1 MTLRVGKLVYGLLKL
16 LPCLL
21 AVLLASSCSSDQY
34 SDELKGGETLVTLTV
49 ATGNGRTI
57 PSRATSDGTSSVA
70 TGVASSTDKDNYIKD
85 LLVYIF
91 DKNGNVIGTDQGNFT
106 VTDAS
111 TITVKVKTRP
121 AEGCTVYAIANAATL
136 TGNAFPFAGVSTL
149 DEFKSQVMSFSTVA
163 DENGIVEQE
172 KSTCLLMVGCLT
184 GFNTTATANTNITLQ
199 RLASKITF
207 NITAEANAIN
217 GILYP
222 VVIDSYQLC
231 NVPNATF
238 YTHDDM
244 ANPKLP
250 DANIYQNFKERTTPV
265 NSWDPTNPTVSYEQ
279 YVYANPTKD
288 KTNATY
294 LLIKAHAQASS
305 TNTAKIWE
313 SVFKVYLKEV
323 KQGGTLMTTQYR
335 ILPNYHYTVKITIK
349 GSASAA
355 GGVITSYSAYPFF
368 SSGNPNK
375 NLDDW
380 IDGQE
385 KIDFDY
391 EEN

>member
-21 AVLLASSCSSDQY
+21 AFLLASSCSSDQY

-49 ATGNGRTI
+49 ATGNGT
-57 PSRATSDGTSSVA
+57 TSDGTGSVT
-70 TGVASSTDKDNYIKD
+70 TGVASSTDKDNCIKD

-91 DKNGNVIGTDQGNFT
+91 DKNGNVIGTDQGNYT

-136 TGNAFPFAGVSTL
+136 TERAFPFAGVSTL
-149 DEFKSQVMSFSTVA
+149 DEFKSQVMSFSTDVDGNGLVA
-163 DENGIVEQE
+163 QE

-207 NITAEANAIN
+207 KITAEANVIN
-217 GILYP
+217 DISYP

-244 ANPKLP
+244 DNPTLP
-250 DANIYQNFKERTTPV
+250 TDIKYLNFSEQNKTPV
-265 NSWDPTNPTVSYEQ
+265 KSWENRTVSYVQ
-279 YVYANPTKD
+279 YVYANPATD
-288 KTNATY
+288 ETHATY
-294 LLIKAHAQASS
+294 LLINAHAQASS
-305 TNTAKIWE
+305 SNTAKIWE
-313 SVFKVYLKEV
+313 SVFKVYLIKEV
-323 KQGGTLMTTQYR
+323 KQGGTPMATQYR
-335 ILPNYHYTVKITIK
+335 ILPNYHYTVNITIK
-349 GSASAA
+349 GSVSAA
-355 GGVITSYSAYPFF
+355 GGVITTYEAYPYF
-368 SSGNPNK
+368 SVSPLNPWGTDEYK
-375 NLDDW
+375 DLDL
-380 IDGQE
+380 
-385 KIDFDY
+385 K
-391 EEN
+391 

>member
-21 AVLLASSCSSDQY
+21 AFLLASSCSSDQY

-49 ATGNGRTI
+49 ATGNGT
-57 PSRATSDGTSSVA
+57 TSDGTGSVT
-70 TGVASSTDKDNYIKD
+70 TGVASSTDKDNCIKD

-91 DKNGNVIGTDQGNFT
+91 DKNGNVIGTDQGNYT

-136 TGNAFPFAGVSTL
+136 TEKAFPFAGVSTL
-149 DEFKSQVMSFSTVA
+149 DEFKSQVMSFSTDVDGNGLVA
-163 DENGIVEQE
+163 QE

-207 NITAEANAIN
+207 NIKAEANVIN
-217 GILYP
+217 DISYP

-238 YTHDDM
+238 YTHNDM
-244 ANPKLP
+244 ANPTLP
-250 DANIYQNFKERTTPV
+250 AVNKYQKFKEQNKTPV
-265 NSWDPTNPTVSYEQ
+265 KSWENRTVSYVQ
-279 YVYANPTKD
+279 YVYANPAKD
-288 KTNATY
+288 EANATY
-294 LLIKAHAQASS
+294 LLINAHAQASS
-305 TNTAKIWE
+305 SNTAKIWE

-323 KQGGTLMTTQYR
+323 KQGGAPMTTQYQ
-335 ILPNYHYTVKITIK
+335 ILPNYHYTVNITIK
-349 GSASAA
+349 GSKVTADN
-355 GGVITSYSAYPFF
+355 GVECTAYPFF
-368 SSGNPNK
+368 SGG
-375 NLDDW
+375 NLDKW
-380 IDGQE
+380 NDGQE

-391 EEN
+391 VEK

>member
-1 MTLRVGKLVYGLLKL
+1 MTLRVGKLVYGIIKL

-49 ATGNGRTI
+49 ATGNGT
-57 PSRATSDGTSSVA
+57 TSDGTGSVT

-91 DKNGNVIGTDQGNFT
+91 DKNGNVIGTDQGNYT

-136 TGNAFPFAGVSTL
+136 TEKAFPFAGVSTL
-149 DEFKSQVMSFSTVA
+149 DEFKSQVMSFSTDVDGNGLVA
-163 DENGIVEQE
+163 QE

-207 NITAEANAIN
+207 KITAEANVIN
-217 GILYP
+217 DISYP
-222 VVIDSYQLC
+222 VVIDSYRLC

-244 ANPKLP
+244 DNPTLP
-250 DANIYQNFKERTTPV
+250 TDIKYLNFSEQNKTPV
-265 NSWDPTNPTVSYEQ
+265 KSWENRTVSYVQ
-279 YVYANPTKD
+279 YVYANPATD
-288 KTNATY
+288 ETHATY
-294 LLIKAHAQASS
+294 LLINAHAQASS
-305 TNTAKIWE
+305 SNTAKIWE

-323 KQGGTLMTTQYR
+323 KQGGTPMATQYR
-335 ILPNYHYTVKITIK
+335 ILPNYHYTVNITIK
-349 GSASAA
+349 GSKVTADN
-355 GGVITSYSAYPFF
+355 GVECTAYPFF
-368 SSGNPNK
+368 SGG
-375 NLDDW
+375 NLDKW
-380 IDGQE
+380 NDGQE

-391 EEN
+391 VEK

>member
-91 DKNGNVIGTDQGNFT
+91 DKNGNVIGTDQGNYT

-136 TGNAFPFAGVSTL
+136 TEKAFPFAGVSTL
-149 DEFKSQVMSFSTVA
+149 DEFKSQVMSFSTDVDGNGFVA
-163 DENGIVEQE
+163 QE

-184 GFNTTATANTNITLQ
+184 GFNTTTTENTNIKLQ

-207 NITAEANAIN
+207 NIKAEANAIN
-217 GILYP
+217 GISYP

-231 NVPNATF
+231 NVPNATY
-238 YTHDDM
+238 YTHNDM
-244 ANPKLP
+244 ANPTLP
-250 DANIYQNFKERTTPV
+250 TDIKYLNFSEQNKTPV
-265 NSWDPTNPTVSYEQ
+265 KSWENPTVSYEQ
-279 YVYANPTKD
+279 YVYANPVKNE
-288 KTNATY
+288 TNATY

-305 TNTAKIWE
+305 SNTAKIWE

-323 KQGGTLMTTQYR
+323 KQGEALMTKYQ
-335 ILPNYHYTVKITIK
+335 ILPNYHYTVNITIK

-355 GGVITSYSAYPFF
+355 GGEITSYSAYPFF
-368 SSGNPNK
+368 SSGNPDK